1 MIYAEYERINAV
13 RWSFLKAMRVSPRQ
27 YRYEL
32 DKVRPDAAHYR
43 VGRAAHAF
51 LLEQE
56 TFLEFYVCYTGGQRR
71 GKAWEAFQ
79 EEHAG
84 KCILSE
90 AEWKIALGS
99 AAAVLDHPVASQYL
113 AVGFREATIT
123 WTDGE
128 TGLACKGRVDHC
140 GTHLVD
146 VKTTATIEPRMF
158 ANAVARYGYHAQLAW
173 YLDGLRTNGIEV
185 HDTPILVAVQSS
197 PPHDVVT
204 YHLPDH
210 VVQAGR
216 DEYRKLLVKVA
227 ECEASGDWPGI
238 APEELEMV
246 LPEWGY
252 QIDDEPLALTIGGAP
267 LGGL

>member
-1 MIYAEYERINAV
+1 
-13 RWSFLKAMRVSPRQ
+13 
-27 YRYEL
+27 
-32 DKVRPDAAHYR
+32 
-43 VGRAAHAF
+43 
-51 LLEQE
+51 
-56 TFLEFYVCYTGGQRR
+56 
-71 GKAWEAFQ
+71 
-79 EEHAG
+79 
-84 KCILSE
+84 
-90 AEWKIALGS
+90 
-99 AAAVLDHPVASQYL
+99 
-113 AVGFREATIT
+113 
-123 WTDGE
+123 
-128 TGLACKGRVDHC
+128 
-140 GTHLVD
+140 
-146 VKTTATIEPRMF
+146 MF